1 MEPKKILIF
10 GKGQLGTFFK
20 DYFESKS
27 VEVAAIRVD
36 IRDLD
41 AVRSAVAEAGAD
53 VIVNCSA
60 KTDIDWCER
69 NRTEAFE
76 VNTLGADNVAA
87 AAGEAGKYLL
97 HVSSGCVQESL
108 AADDVK
114 DEDDAPNPVCFY
126 AWTKVWAENLVMD
139 RAARRGLKA
148 LLLRP
153 RQLLSSMASPRNA
166 LVKMLTYTK
175 FIDTPNSCTVVEDLM
190 DATWELLRQ
199 DATGLLNVVNPGV
212 TSPYR
217 IAQTLKDIIK
227 PEMEIEKISKD
238 ELNSMTFAK
247 RIDAVLS
254 TAKLEA
260 LGISLPPLEKR
271 LPEIVSDLKANLGIE
286 AGREIMRKTE
296 QDTKEKLSIVA

>member
-1 MEPKKILIF
+1 MEPKKILII
-10 GKGQLGTFFK
+10 GRGQLGTFYK
-20 DYFESKS
+20 EYFESRGIETEAVR
-27 VEVAAIRVD
+27 VE
-36 IRDLD
+36 IRDLEEIRKAIAD
-41 AVRSAVAEAGAD
+41 SGAD
-53 VIVNCSA
+53 VIVNCAA

-76 VNTLGADNVAA
+76 INTLGADNIAVAA
-87 AAGEAGKYLL
+87 SEAGKYLL
-97 HVSSGCVQESL
+97 HISSGCVQESL
-108 AADDVK
+108 SADDVK
-114 DEDDAPNPVCFY
+114 DEDDVPNPVCFY

-190 DATWELLRQ
+190 DVTWELLRQ
-199 DATGLLNVVNPGV
+199 DATGLYNVVNPGV

-217 IAQTLKDIIK
+217 IAQTLKELIK
-227 PEMEIEKISKD
+227 PDMEPDRITKD
-238 ELNSMTFAK
+238 ELNAMTFAK

-260 LGISLPPLEKR
+260 LGISLPPLPER
-271 LPEIVSDLKANLGIE
+271 LPEIVTDLKANLELGS
-286 AGREIMRKTE
+286 GREIMQKTQE
-296 QDTKEKLSIVA
+296 DTKEKLALAR